1 MNDDMYNWVIAKYG
15 KPNNWTDSQFE
26 SIADD
31 VYTTFFEKA
40 EPEKPEPA
48 KTTNVETQ
56 QDFRIPDRNDTQSVL
71 NLYAVSR
78 VNLAAKVSPTLI
90 WYDDEKLAY
99 LENNRK
105 TFARVMLRVIVIG
118 SSSSELECSS
128 TLELECSSTS
138 KLEFPSSDEL
148 NSYVSSY
155 DELDSSDESGS
166 LEKSVSEKE
175 IDEEDDVIDEEAE
188 DGKDDSDDEL
198 WSPKSIGTT
207 SRSLLSPKMKGTSS
221 KSTPTTKKLVEER
234 SEPIRNCIS
243 GSLNNKTWEMIVNKE
258 FGVKK
263 EQANENKEQVKKG
276 KRKLGV

>member
-1 MNDDMYNWVIAKYG
+1 MYNWVIAKYG

-56 QDFRIPDRNDTQSVL
+56 QG
-71 NLYAVSR
+71 
-78 VNLAAKVSPTLI
+78 
-90 WYDDEKLAY
+90 
-99 LENNRK
+99 
-105 TFARVMLRVIVIG
+105 VIVIG

-155 DELDSSDESGS
+155 DELDSSDESGG

-263 EQANENKEQVKKG
+263 EQANENKEQVKK
-276 KRKLGV
+276 